1 MDSECAYQA
10 VIDYNKVGEV
20 AIIGYYPS
28 KSILNAIKRDVVP
41 ATFEIDTKQM
51 GIKCIDALLEYDKM
65 GYVSEFNSVD
75 LHLINQ
81 NNVQEYLESEE
92 DQTNH

>member
-1 MDSECAYQA
+1 M
-10 VIDYNKVGEV
+10 

-28 KSILNAIKRDVVP
+28 KAILNAIKRDVVP

-75 LHLINQ
+75 LYLINQ